1 MDGQTFCFVRRVVL
15 GLALCSC
22 AGGAHKV
29 NAADAGP
36 SHASS
41 GGSFSARLDAGTLN
55 CTQASATISVSTAN
69 DLTAALDQATPGS
82 TIWLT
87 DGTYTGHFTATVSGT
102 QTAPISLCA
111 TRNAILDGGD
121 TTSGYALHI
130 TASYWVIA
138 GFTIQNAQKG
148 IVLDGA
154 SQVTLTGLLV
164 HDIGEEGIH
173 FRKSS
178 THNWL
183 INSEIRSTGTYTAGY
198 GEGVYIGSAVS
209 NWQSVMGSASTPDQ
223 SDSNHVLNNTI
234 AATAAECIDIKEG
247 TSAGE
252 IRGNTLDGS
261 AISGQNYADSYIDIK
276 GDGYLVSQNRAIN
289 PSATLVDGFQ
299 IHVVADAPSGSS
311 GNDNTLDGNTIDL
324 TGSAGT
330 GVGIWVQ
337 TSSSGNVVS
346 CNNSVT
352 PSGYALLNAGNCQ

>member
-1 MDGQTFCFVRRVVL
+1 M
-15 GLALCSC
+15 
-22 AGGAHKV
+22 
-29 NAADAGP
+29 
-36 SHASS
+36 
-41 GGSFSARLDAGTLN
+41 
-55 CTQASATISVSTAN
+55 
-69 DLTAALDQATPGS
+69 
-82 TIWLT
+82 
-87 DGTYTGHFTATVSGT
+87 SGT
-102 QTAPISLCA
+102 DTAPIALCA

-121 TTSGYALHI
+121 PTSGYALHV

-183 INSEIRSTGTYTAGY
+183 INSEIRNTGTYAAGY

-209 NWQSVMGSASTPDQ
+209 NWQTVMGSASTPDP

-234 AATAAECIDIKEG
+234 AATAAECIDVKEG

-276 GDGYLVSQNRAIN
+276 GDGYLVSQNRALN
-289 PSATLVDGFQ
+289 PSPTLVDGFQ
-299 IHVVADAPSGSS
+299 IHVVAEAPSGSS
-311 GNDNTLDGNTIDL
+311 GNNNTVDGNTIDL

-330 GVGIWVQ
+330 GVGVWVQ
-337 TSSSGNVVS
+337 TSSSGNVVR